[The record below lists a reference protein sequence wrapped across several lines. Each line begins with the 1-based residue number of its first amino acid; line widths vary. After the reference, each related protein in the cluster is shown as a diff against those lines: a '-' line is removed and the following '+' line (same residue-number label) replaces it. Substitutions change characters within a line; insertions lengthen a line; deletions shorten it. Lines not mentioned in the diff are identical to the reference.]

1 MTLDTENNPIFM
13 FSGKGGVG
21 KTTCSG
27 ATALHFADINEKT
40 LAISTDPTPS
50 LSHIF
55 EAKEKIKPVKVLDS
69 LYLSELGLDEVKH
82 MWDKKFGKE
91 VHEIFSSFVSVEYQ
105 EFIDFVTSVLPG
117 LSDEFI
123 VDYIRE
129 LNSEKIY
136 QHIVWDTAPLGQTLG
151 LLETPTLLRNNLRT
165 GPRIISKFKTGR
177 KSTGSSVMDILEG
190 WEETSITDMNFLKS
204 KVRFVIVTIPE
215 ALAIEQLDDI
225 FSELVKYEF
234 SVNEIVINNV
244 IKDIENSEFL
254 REKAEQ
260 QKIYL
265 DLIHTKY
272 HNKNIIEIPSFS
284 REVKGID
291 RLREVGK
298 YLFTK

>member
-1 MTLDTENNPIFM
+1 MTLNTENDPIFM

-21 KTTCSG
+21 KTTCAG
-27 ATALHFADINEKT
+27 ATALHFADANEKT
-40 LAISTDPTPS
+40 LAVSTDPTPS

-55 EAKEKIKPVKVLDS
+55 EAREKIKPVKVLDS

-91 VHEIFSSFVSVEYQ
+91 VHEIFSSFVAVEYP

-129 LNSEKIY
+129 LNSEKQY
-136 QHIVWDTAPLGQTLG
+136 QHIIWDTAPLGQTLG
-151 LLETPTLLRNNLRT
+151 LLEAPTVLRKHLRT
-165 GPRIISKFKTGR
+165 GPRILSKLKTGR

-190 WEETSITDMNFLKS
+190 WEEISVIDMNFLKS
-204 KVRFVIVTIPE
+204 KVQFVIVTIPE
-215 ALAIEQLDDI
+215 ALSVEQLDGI
-225 FSELVKYEF
+225 FSELERYEF
-234 SVNEIVINNV
+234 SVNELVINNV
-244 IKDIENSEFL
+244 IKEVENSEFL
-254 REKAEQ
+254 QEKAEQ
-260 QKIYL
+260 QKVYL

-272 HNKNIIEIPSFS
+272 HDKTIIEIPSFP
-284 REVKGID
+284 REVKGIE

-298 YLFTK
+298 HLFA